1 MKRLPLIAATA
12 LGAMLCSAVPALA
25 QQAGPVP
32 AIEAGHTLLTVTAQ
46 GSSTRTPDLASYSAG
61 VTTQGTSASEALAAN
76 SSRMTQVIAALKR
89 AGIAD
94 RDIQTSNL
102 NVNPVYAQPKRLPD
116 GNFEDGPQRIV
127 GYQATNTVSVRQRKL
142 ADMGKVIDAL
152 VAAGANQVNG
162 PNFMLDKP
170 EAAQDEAR
178 VAAMKAARAR
188 ADLSARSAGLRV
200 VRIVSIGESGGYVPQ
215 PVMYVRKEAMD
226 VAAAPPVVAG
236 ELEMNV
242 NVTVQFELAP

>member
-1 MKRLPLIAATA
+1 MKALNLFAATA
-12 LGAMLCSAVPALA
+12 LGAAMIPAAAMA
-25 QQAGPVP
+25 QQDGPIP

-46 GSSTRTPDLASYSAG
+46 GSSTRTPDLATYTAG
-61 VTTQGTSASEALAAN
+61 VTTQGATASEALAAN
-76 SSRMTQVIAALKR
+76 SAQMNQVIAALKR

-94 RDIQTSNL
+94 RDVQTSNL
-102 NVNPVYAQPKRLPD
+102 NVTPVYAQPKRLPD
-116 GNFEDGPQRIV
+116 GNFEDGPQKIV
-127 GYQATNTVSVRQRKL
+127 GYQVNNSVAVRQRKL
-142 ADMGKVIDAL
+142 GDMGKVIDAL

-178 VAAMKAARAR
+178 LEAIKTARAR
-188 ADLSARSAGLRV
+188 AELYAKASGLRV
-200 VRIVSIGESGGYVPQ
+200 ARIVSIGESGGYVPQ
-215 PVMYVRKEAMD
+215 PVMYVRKQAMD
-226 VAAAPPVVAG
+226 VAAAPPVAAG

>member
-1 MKRLPLIAATA
+1 MKRLSLIAATA
-12 LGAMLCSAVPALA
+12 LGAAMIPAAPALA
-25 QQAGPVP
+25 QQGPLP

-46 GSSTRTPDLASYSAG
+46 GSSTRVPDLATYTAG
-61 VTTQGTSASEALAAN
+61 VTTQGATASAALSAN
-76 SSRMTQVIAALKR
+76 SAQMTQVIAALKR

-94 RDIQTSNL
+94 RDVQTSNL
-102 NVNPVYAQPKRLPD
+102 NINPVYAQPKRLPD
-116 GNFEDGPQRIV
+116 GTTEDGPQRIV
-127 GYQATNTVSVRQRKL
+127 AYQATNTVSVRQRKL

-162 PNFMLDKP
+162 PNFMIDKP

-178 VAAMKAARAR
+178 IEAMKAARAR
-188 ADLSARSAGLRV
+188 ADLYARAAGLRV
-200 VRIVSIGESGGYVPQ
+200 ARIVSIGESSGYSPQ
-215 PVMYVRKEAMD
+215 PVMYLRKEAMD
-226 VAAAPPVVAG
+226 MAAAAPVAAG